1 MATVLDRVGTSL
13 TQGAL
18 LGMAVQAALYS
29 CRRRSGRRIL
39 KYLPGRGA
47 ERDGA
52 GRESTAPAREARPWQ
67 TSCPRTPPPFSGN
80 GQDSGSGG
88 REGPAFSSA
97 HQSACTL
104 TQQQE
109 QTAP

>member
-1 MATVLDRVGTSL
+1 MATVLDQVGTSL

-18 LGMAVQAALYS
+18 LGMAVQATHYS

-52 GRESTAPAREARPWQ
+52 GGRARHLLARPLHGGPPALGLPLPSQ
-67 TSCPRTPPPFSGN
+67 EMVRTLALEAGRAQPSPVLTS
-80 GQDSGSGG
+80 QH
-88 REGPAFSSA
+88 A
-97 HQSACTL
+97 L
-104 TQQQE
+104 
-109 QTAP
+109 